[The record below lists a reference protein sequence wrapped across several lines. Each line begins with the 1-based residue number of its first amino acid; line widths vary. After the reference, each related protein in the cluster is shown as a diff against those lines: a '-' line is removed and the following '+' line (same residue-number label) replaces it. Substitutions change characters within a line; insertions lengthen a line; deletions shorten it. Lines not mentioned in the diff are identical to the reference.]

1 MEPLLL
7 KMTEKVMTFLILKH
21 KKQLVGYKTHKKCQN
36 LENPFL
42 RFEIIFHSRIVKM
55 G

>member
-21 KKQLVGYKTHKKCQN
+21 KKQLVGYFNKTHKKCQN
-36 LENPFL
+36 LENSFL
-42 RFEIIFHSRIVKM
+42 RFEIISF
-55 G
+55 

>member
-42 RFEIIFHSRIVKM
+42 RFHSFHSRIVKM
-55 G
+55 D